1 LYLRNFLVEVKNRIK
16 GSKLPWKYR
25 ILHLASR
32 NSKKTGQ
39 PNLSKNKEKY
49 SRKGAVHICVTL
61 SMGIYGL
68 KLSKGQEHGKM
79 EFPSPPACSNPFL
92 SILTAAIITY

>member
-1 LYLRNFLVEVKNRIK
+1 LYLRNCFVEVKNRTK
-16 GSKLPWKYR
+16 GSRLPWKYC

-32 NSKKTGQ
+32 NRKKTDQ
-39 PNLSKNKEKY
+39 PNLSKNKGKY

-61 SMGIYGL
+61 GMGIYGL

-79 EFPSPPACSNPFL
+79 EFPHPRHVPTL
-92 SILTAAIITY
+92 SFQY